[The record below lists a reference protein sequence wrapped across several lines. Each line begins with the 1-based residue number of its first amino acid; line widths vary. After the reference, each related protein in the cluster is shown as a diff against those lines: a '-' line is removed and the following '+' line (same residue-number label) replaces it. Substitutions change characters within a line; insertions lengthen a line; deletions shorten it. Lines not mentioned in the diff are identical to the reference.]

1 MTKFVEESERRM
13 TSALQKLRAQRLLCD
28 VVLVTKEGQHLA
40 HQVILAAAS
49 KSFKEHI
56 FAQNRQQASPAPE
69 LSLPPLALEIELE
82 NLPSDFL
89 LSTMLDEIYGQGPN
103 SEEQQLCQGD
113 SSFLLQLQQ
122 LQEKGHLCD
131 LLLSVG
137 TDHFAAH
144 QVILAAAGGD
154 PFRSLILDGK
164 KQLGLTDAASE
175 RQNLELELRGVKS
188 AEAVKI
194 LLDFLYAR
202 PTWKDRHVNAET
214 CKDVMHLASEFKL
227 PALKEQGLLWNQ
239 LLTMPPPLPTMPVEE
254 DLADDHPNGPADA
267 DVDDNDAEEE
277 NDAEDPEDEVVE
289 SEVPEKN
296 EENPEVFLKMR
307 CIKFDAKTIPMPPA
321 TSAQEAAEAA
331 GEIYNRQ
338 DTSFLAT
345 LVRVFWE
352 WPIWLEPVLQKSP
365 AFLRKMDPDRFK
377 RLIPFVAYQ
386 WKDGPWQQAYTR
398 LGFDPREAPEEAL
411 TCQVILFKD
420 EAFRGRGPVRPSE
433 DINFLKAPTSR
444 NQLYQLECLKEDEY
458 IRDLLTGFEPQSL
471 GDFCD
476 RRSGFLGEVLLEVI
490 QERLKVKAAE
500 LHSKKRKATV
510 SRPAGAR
517 KVRRG

>member
-1 MTKFVEESERRM
+1 
-13 TSALQKLRAQRLLCD
+13 
-28 VVLVTKEGQHLA
+28 
-40 HQVILAAAS
+40 
-49 KSFKEHI
+49 
-56 FAQNRQQASPAPE
+56 
-69 LSLPPLALEIELE
+69 
-82 NLPSDFL
+82 
-89 LSTMLDEIYGQGPN
+89 
-103 SEEQQLCQGD
+103 
-113 SSFLLQLQQ
+113 
-122 LQEKGHLCD
+122 
-131 LLLSVG
+131 
-137 TDHFAAH
+137 
-144 QVILAAAGGD
+144 
-154 PFRSLILDGK
+154 
-164 KQLGLTDAASE
+164 
-175 RQNLELELRGVKS
+175 
-188 AEAVKI
+188 

-239 LLTMPPPLPTMPVEE
+239 LLTMPPALPTMPVEE

-267 DVDDNDAEEE
+267 DVDADDAQEE
-277 NDAEDPEDEVVE
+277 NDAEDPED
-289 SEVPEKN
+289 
-296 EENPEVFLKMR
+296 EVFLKMR

>member
-1 MTKFVEESERRM
+1 MTL
-13 TSALQKLRAQRLLCD
+13 ALQKLRAQRLLCD
-28 VVLVTKEGQHLA
+28 VVLVTKEEQHFA

-82 NLPSDFL
+82 NLPSDFI

-103 SEEQQLCQGD
+103 SEEQHLCKSD

-175 RQNLELELRGVKS
+175 TQNLELELRGVKS

-202 PTWKDRHVNAET
+202 STWKDRHVNAET

-239 LLTMPPPLPTMPVEE
+239 LLTLPPPLPLPAEE
-254 DLADDHPNGPADA
+254 KADGHANGPAAADA
-267 DVDDNDAEEE
+267 EHDAEEPE
-277 NDAEDPEDEVVE
+277 NEGEANDEDEVVE
-289 SEVPEKN
+289 SELPEEKN

-352 WPIWLEPVLQKSP
+352 WPIWLEPVLQQSP
-365 AFLRKMDPDRFK
+365 AWSMRKMDPDRFK

-420 EAFRGRGPVRPSE
+420 EAFRGRGWQPRPSE
-433 DINFLKAPTSR
+433 DISFLKAPTSR

-458 IRDLLTGFEPQSL
+458 IRDLLTGFDPKSL

-510 SRPAGAR
+510 SRPTGAR